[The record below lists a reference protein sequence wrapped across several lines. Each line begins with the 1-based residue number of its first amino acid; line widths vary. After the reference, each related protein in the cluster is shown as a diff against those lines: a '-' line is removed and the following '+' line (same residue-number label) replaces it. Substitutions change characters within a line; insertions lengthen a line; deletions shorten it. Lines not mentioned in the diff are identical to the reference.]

1 MDIVLFIFFVICICR
16 GLRDLTSENPISDS
30 WAFILLDVLLVVCG
44 CAGAGVALF
53 NLVQQFCKH

>member
-16 GLRDLTSENPISDS
+16 CIYDLTSETPISDS
-30 WAFILLDVLLVVCG
+30 WAFILLAVLLVVSR

-53 NLVQQFCKH
+53 NIVQ